1 MANITYFDHPTKAAP
16 AADDYIPIWDVSG
29 NAAKKALRSA
39 LVGAVLTGGG
49 AIATGGYT
57 LTVPA
62 TGTVALLDTAQ
73 TFTAPQT
80 VAPSGLSGSALIA
93 NMQTGTS
100 GYGLQIQYNA
110 VDAFRIAAVA
120 AENSLNL
127 TERNLGNNVIGSW
140 INIGRNSN
148 AGTEGPAAGTL
159 RLRDANGIARHVWAD
174 TSGNLRIHTAA
185 PTGSSGS
192 PTVADTAGTVI
203 GTQTSSRDAKNIVG
217 GRASIDE
224 VLAAVRQGAAAVQ
237 RFAYKNGAFGNE
249 EFEGVIVDDAPRY
262 GMDRDAAHPGGKSL
276 AVVTVVGDLLRA
288 VGYLTER
295 VQRLEARLCEL
306 R

>member
-1 MANITYFDHPTKAAP
+1 MSNITYADHPVKAAP

-29 NAAKKALRSA
+29 SSAKKALRSA
-39 LVGAVLTGGG
+39 LIGATLTGGG
-49 AIATGGYT
+49 AIATNGFT
-57 LTVPA
+57 LTLPA

-73 TFTAPQT
+73 TWTAQQT
-80 VAPSGLSGSALIA
+80 VAPSGLSGSALIT
-93 NMQTGTS
+93 NMPVGTTGH
-100 GYGLQIQYNA
+100 GLMVQYDGS
-110 VDAFRIAAVA
+110 DAFRVAASA

-127 TERNLGNNVIGSW
+127 TERNLGNNVVGSW

-159 RLRDANGIARHVWAD
+159 RLRDAAGAARHLWSD

-237 RFAYKNGAFGNE
+237 RFAYKSGAFGDE

-262 GMDRDAAHPGGKSL
+262 GMDRDTAHPGGKSL
-276 AVVTVVGDLLRA
+276 NVVTVVGDLLRA
-288 VGYLTER
+288 VSYLAER
-295 VQRLEARLCEL
+295 VAQLESAQQG
-306 R
+306 